1 MLTRLIIDKI
11 NNLIP
16 LSVSLMIDVF
26 PPFPVIL
33 IEKTT
38 LKKIERISN
47 QLYKELKIQYKYH

>member
-26 PPFPVIL
+26 PPFPVTL